1 MRKLFIFLVS
11 YCLLVIPIM
20 LVADNSSPVEI
31 PLVEIVLMEPISGDG
46 PLDSSVQGDNTPT
59 HPTQF
64 RAFIAG
70 NTLSVSNSTATLPTQ
85 LIVRDNL
92 GSVVVNRQFTQY
104 VAQQMPVGA
113 FTLELHT
120 TSFTL
125 QGYFEVNQ

>member
-1 MRKLFIFLVS
+1 MVS
-11 YCLLVIPIM
+11 YCLLVTPAM
-20 LVADNSSPVEI
+20 LVANNSNPVEI
-31 PLVEIVLMEPISGDG
+31 PLIEIIPSGTVTG
-46 PLDSSVQGDNTPT
+46 DSPFDSPGELGENPT
-59 HPTQF
+59 TPTQF

-92 GSVVVNRQFTQY
+92 GTVVINRQFTQY

>member
-1 MRKLFIFLVS
+1 MACSLFLTVPHVLI
-11 YCLLVIPIM
+11 
-20 LVADNSSPVEI
+20 ADNSNPVEI
-31 PLVEIVLMEPISGDG
+31 PLVEIVSISGTINNGDSPMDGSLLDPIS
-46 PLDSSVQGDNTPT
+46 PT
-59 HPTQF
+59 IDPSHF

-92 GSVVVNRQFTQY
+92 GTVVVNRQFTQY
-104 VAQQMPVGA
+104 AAQQMPVGA